1 MTKRERLY
9 HEYNNKEKVKE
20 ELIELSRN
28 VREYEEK
35 VTTSSFDPHR
45 TSYYNQHK
53 YKFNNKNNKKL

>member
-1 MTKRERLY
+1 MSQKRTMTKRERLY

-35 VTTSSFDPHR
+35 VITSSFDPHR
-45 TSYYNQHK
+45 TSYYN
-53 YKFNNKNNKKL
+53 

>member
-1 MTKRERLY
+1 MSQKRTMTKRERLY

-35 VTTSSFDPHR
+35 VTTSSFDPVKTGNR
-45 TSYYNQHK
+45 EK
-53 YKFNNKNNKKL
+53 PVR

>member
-1 MTKRERLY
+1 MSQKRTMTKRERLY

-35 VTTSSFDPHR
+35 VAISSFDPHR
-45 TSYYNQHK
+45 TSY
-53 YKFNNKNNKKL
+53 FN

>member
-35 VTTSSFDPHR
+35 VAISSFDPHR
-45 TSYYNQHK
+45 TSY
-53 YKFNNKNNKKL
+53 FN